1 VLTHRGGGLAALA
14 GELLLS
20 KTWWRSGGL
29 HIEWIVLFNLLVA
42 VVGNLVFCIRA
53 KLETESVTPDTN
65 FSFNSKDMDNADA

>member
-29 HIEWIVLFNLLVA
+29 HESFFFNLLVA
-42 VVGNLVFCIRA
+42 VVGNLVSCLRA
-53 KLETESVTPDTN
+53 KSETESVTPDTN
-65 FSFNSKDMDNADA
+65 FSFNSKDISNVKL